1 MTKRRVARLNSL
13 LKEVISEVIHRD
25 IHHLRGLN
33 EHVTITRVEI
43 TADLQHAKVF
53 VSVLGKDRD
62 KKEAVFTL
70 QEKAGMIARRSSK
83 KVTLRYFPELTFA
96 LDEGLEAELHME
108 ELLAKISSE
117 RAARPP
123 SNDA

>member
-1 MTKRRVARLNSL
+1 MTKRRVERLNSL

-25 IHHLRGLN
+25 IHHLKGVT
-33 EHVTITRVEI
+33 EHVVITRVDI

-62 KKEAVFTL
+62 KKEAVFAL
-70 QEKAGMIARRSSK
+70 QEKAGMIAYRASK
-83 KVTLRYFPELTFA
+83 KMVLRYFPELTFMI
-96 LDEGLEAELHME
+96 DEGLEAEMHMD
-108 ELLAKISSE
+108 ELLSKISAE
-117 RAARPP
+117 RASRKP